1 MCTAVRGEW
10 GRGGKGGR
18 REWER
23 GRRKMEDGC
32 VYVCVCV
39 CRYPPSEWTLIG
51 ELRASDVRTVQTF
64 PLAETVYAKYIK
76 VRTRNVY
83 YFLFR
88 TRINNM

>member
-1 MCTAVRGEW
+1 M
-10 GRGGKGGR
+10 GKGWER
-18 REWER
+18 REE
-23 GRRKMEDGC
+23 GVGVGKKEDGGWMC
-32 VYVCVCV
+32 VCVCV

-83 YFLFR
+83 
-88 TRINNM
+88 

>member
-1 MCTAVRGEW
+1 MDVCMC
-10 GRGGKGGR
+10 
-18 REWER
+18 
-23 GRRKMEDGC
+23 
-32 VYVCVCV
+32 VCVCV

-83 YFLFR
+83 
-88 TRINNM
+88 

>member
-1 MCTAVRGEW
+1 MGKKGGGSGRGEE
-10 GRGGKGGR
+10 GRWR
-18 REWER
+18 
-23 GRRKMEDGC
+23 MDVC
-32 VYVCVCV
+32 MCVCV

-83 YFLFR
+83 
-88 TRINNM
+88 